1 MKERI
6 FILDTNTI
14 GQMDYELGKLLF
26 PMNTV
31 LEGDIF
37 EYIDEIDPTFRKR
50 YQWFFKGND
59 PRVDNTSV
67 DGILD
72 WLYGQRHFLSPKNKE
87 YRLFTK
93 IIKNIEKH
101 IL

>member
-1 MKERI
+1 MV
-6 FILDTNTI
+6 FNLGDLNAAN
-14 GQMDYELGKLLF
+14 QYEQLKKRF
-26 PMNTV
+26 PMKTTLDGNI
-31 LEGDIF
+31 LNF
-37 EYIDEIDPTFRKR
+37 IDEVDSTFRKR

-72 WLYGQRHFLSPKNKE
+72 WLYGQRHFLSPTNKE